1 MITKNFKLSITDKNV
16 SLNKAIVLYQF
27 DKGIQLNIQL
37 DSKDLSIESE
47 ITQARAIILKPSGE
61 VIATE
66 KSDIA
71 DNIYSLVLDESW
83 TDAEDEV
90 GTYQIQ
96 LQLFGADPDAECVS
110 IAPFNMEIKALIGL
124 PPSN

>member
-27 DKGIQLNIQL
+27 DKGIQLNMQL

-66 KSDIA
+66 KGDIA
-71 DNIYSLVLDESW
+71 DNIYSLILDESW
-83 TDAEDEV
+83 TDEEDEI

-96 LQLFGADPDAECVS
+96 LQLFGADPDAECIS

>member
-1 MITKNFKLSITDKNV
+1 MITKNLKLAITDKNV
-16 SLNKAIVLYQF
+16 SLNKAIMFYQF

-37 DSKDLSIESE
+37 DSKDYSIEE
-47 ITQARAIILKPSGE
+47 ITQARAIVLKPSGD

-66 KSDIA
+66 KSDVV
-71 DNIYSLVLDESW
+71 DGIYSLVLDESW
-83 TDAEDEV
+83 TDEEDEV

-110 IAPFNMEIKALIGL
+110 IAPFNMEIKALIGV
-124 PPSN
+124 PPTN

>member
-1 MITKNFKLSITDKNV
+1 MITKNLKLAITDKNV
-16 SLNKAIVLYQF
+16 SLNKAIMFYQF

-37 DSKDLSIESE
+37 DSKDYSIEE
-47 ITQARAIILKPSGE
+47 ITQARAIVLKPSGD

-66 KSDIA
+66 KSDVV
-71 DNIYSLVLDESW
+71 DGIYSLVLDESW

-110 IAPFNMEIKALIGL
+110 IAPFNMEIKALIGV
-124 PPSN
+124 PPTN